1 METVPF
7 VGIEPQNHEP
17 EYSVHIDHKRDRYY
31 GSTLLLQNL
40 QQMGSKL
47 KIAELHRH
55 YSSSAIT

>member
-7 VGIEPQNHEP
+7 EGIEPQNHEP
-17 EYSVHIDHKRDRYY
+17 ECSVHIDHKRDRYY
-31 GSTLLLQNL
+31 GSALLHQKLRQK
-40 QQMGSKL
+40 GSTL